1 MNKRTILATCALLLL
16 LLGCASR
23 YRLALYMDSDNIR
36 RRVKVEQTQYM
47 INARLGDP
55 YDDQKILP
63 GTATCL
69 VVMSSSRGERVEL
82 SSLSVLGYDEN
93 LKVRLFFELPHAVQT
108 GRLIVK
114 ERSFAQ
120 MLGRYTLPPDE
131 KIFLPDTGSLM
142 IDSLTKD
149 HLYGTLAARFV
160 NRKGTPL
167 EFDGQ
172 FRAKIGR

>member
-1 MNKRTILATCALLLL
+1 
-16 LLGCASR
+16 
-23 YRLALYMDSDNIR
+23 MDTDNVW

-55 YDDQKILP
+55 YDDQKVLP
-63 GTATCL
+63 GTANCL
-69 VVMSSSRGERVEL
+69 VLLSSSRGERVEL
-82 SSLSVLGYDEN
+82 GSLSVLGYDEN
-93 LKVRLFFELPHAVQT
+93 LKVRLFFELPHTLQPA
-108 GRLIVK
+108 RLAVK

-120 MLGRYTLPPDE
+120 MLGRYTVPPEE

-160 NRKGTPL
+160 NSKGTPL

-172 FRAKIGR
+172 FRAKIRR